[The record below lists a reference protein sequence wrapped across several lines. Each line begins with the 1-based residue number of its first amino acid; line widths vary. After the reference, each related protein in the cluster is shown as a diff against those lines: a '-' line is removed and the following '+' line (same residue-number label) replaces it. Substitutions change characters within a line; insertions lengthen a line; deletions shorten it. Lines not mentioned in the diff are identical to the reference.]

1 MKIMN
6 TVQNDRKSIKK
17 FMIAESAIL
26 VGLGL
31 VCGVEYSI
39 RTGDWLQALEVLC
52 VGIAVL
58 SGTMLLMYQRAIY
71 HLQKCDLP
79 ML

>member
-1 MKIMN
+1 MN
-6 TVQNDRKSIKK
+6 TVQNDRRSIKK
-17 FMIAESAIL
+17 FMMTEFAIL

-39 RTGDWLQALEVLC
+39 RTGGWLATIEVLF

-58 SGTMLLMYQRAIY
+58 SGTMCLMYQRAIY
-71 HLQKCDLP
+71 HLQKCGSP
-79 ML
+79 MP